1 MIIINYN
8 LLIINFV
15 IIKIYY
21 LLNLSNNLV

>member
-15 IIKIYY
+15 KFKIYY
-21 LLNLSNNLV
+21 LLNLANNLV